1 MKKILCVTYRDW
13 ACNIYDALQEVM
25 PNINFKIIRTKEDYD
40 ESIIDKYDPD
50 IILWYGW
57 SWIVPEKIINKYTSL
72 CLHPSPLPQ
81 FRGGSPIQNQIIRNI
96 KISAVSIFKMDNGM
110 DSGDI
115 IDQVPLSLLGD
126 IPAIFTRMTD
136 IGFTS
141 TYKILTQLER
151 GEQLKLYKQNEDIAT
166 EYERRKPS
174 QSEITIDELQN
185 NTVEHIHNKIRML
198 TGLYP
203 SAYINGK
210 NGNKL
215 FITGAKL

>member
-1 MKKILCVTYRDW
+1 MKKVLCITYRDW
-13 ACNIYDALQEVM
+13 ACNIYDMLQEVM
-25 PNINFKIIRTKEDYD
+25 PNINFKIIRAKEDYD
-40 ESIIDKYDPD
+40 ESIIDEYNPD

-96 KISAVSIFKMDNGM
+96 KISAVSIFKMGNGIDNG
-110 DSGDI
+110 DV

-141 TYKILTQLER
+141 TYKIITQLER

-166 EYERRKPS
+166 EYKRRKPS

-198 TGLYP
+198 IGPYP
-203 SAYINGK
+203 SAYIK
-210 NGNKL
+210 DKDGNKL
-215 FITGAKL
+215 FIIRGKL

>member
-1 MKKILCVTYRDW
+1 MKKVLCITYRDW
-13 ACNIYDALQEVM
+13 ACNIYDMLQEVM
-25 PNINFKIIRTKEDYD
+25 PNINFKIIRAKEDYD
-40 ESIIDKYDPD
+40 ESIIDEYNPD

-57 SWIVPEKIINKYTSL
+57 SWIVPEKVINKYTSL

-96 KISAVSIFKMDNGM
+96 KISAVSIFKMGNGIDNG
-110 DSGDI
+110 DV

-141 TYKILTQLER
+141 TYKIITQLER

-166 EYERRKPS
+166 EYKRRKPS

-198 TGLYP
+198 TGPYP
-203 SAYINGK
+203 SAYIK
-210 NGNKL
+210 DKDGNKL
-215 FITGAKL
+215 FIIRGKL